1 MTHPTTLTAGIDTAK
16 DKLDVAVHTTST
28 RLSVENR
35 PSGYKPLAIELR
47 RIGVTRVGIEATGG
61 YERGVVNYLREEG
74 FEVILLQPLQVKAF
88 AKLKLRRAK
97 NDAID
102 AALIAACTALVDPP
116 QARHDPRIAPLADV
130 LTFVEQIEEDI
141 TRAKTRL
148 EKTAAPRLRQM
159 IAADIKRLAAPKSGT
174 FTLLVLAP

>member
-35 PSGYKPLAIELR
+35 PSGYQPLAIELR

-61 YERGVVNYLREEG
+61 YERGVVKHLREEG
-74 FEVILLQPLQVKAF
+74 FEVILLQPLQVKAS
-88 AKLKLRRAK
+88 LLHLRRAK

-102 AALIAACTALVDPP
+102 A
-116 QARHDPRIAPLADV
+116 R
-130 LTFVEQIEEDI
+130 
-141 TRAKTRL
+141 
-148 EKTAAPRLRQM
+148 
-159 IAADIKRLAAPKSGT
+159 
-174 FTLLVLAP
+174 